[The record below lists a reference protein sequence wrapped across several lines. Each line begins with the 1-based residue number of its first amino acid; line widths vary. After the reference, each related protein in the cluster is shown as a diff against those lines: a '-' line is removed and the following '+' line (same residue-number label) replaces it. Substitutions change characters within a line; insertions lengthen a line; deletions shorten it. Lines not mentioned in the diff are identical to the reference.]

1 MYFHYAWGQPTSK
14 LNRKGFSIIEVLC
27 SICILSITII
37 VNTSMIVN
45 SLRIKNYSDNLQKYC
60 YFTEALKNNLVY
72 NLEFESFKSLEN
84 KKLYI
89 DENGFKI
96 DVLKENRLNE
106 VLKPS
111 HPSTKAY
118 IELMLN
124 EEEENN
130 IISIKLYYPQEKI
143 NLRAVWQGPKKDLP
157 L

>member
-1 MYFHYAWGQPTSK
+1 MYFHYVWGQPMFKSNK
-14 LNRKGFSIIEVLC
+14 KGFSIIEVLC
-27 SICILSITII
+27 SISILSITIT

-45 SLRIKNYSDNLQKYC
+45 SLRIKNYNDNLQRYS

-72 NLEFESFKSLEN
+72 NLEFKNLTSLKN

-89 DENGFKI
+89 DESDFKVDI
-96 DVLKENRLNE
+96 LKENRLNE
-106 VLKPS
+106 IIKSSP
-111 HPSTKAY
+111 PNTKAY

-124 EEEENN
+124 EEENY

-143 NLRAVWQGPKKDLP
+143 NIRTVWRGEKEALP